1 MNLPVLRPFRS
12 PSGSHRRTGGSNKNG
27 SVAWTIV
34 ATAVAAALDVAQGWL
49 FSLTLPVEEFV
60 ACYCAALADYG
71 SGPQPASADSPAELD
86 A

>member
-1 MNLPVLRPFRS
+1 M
-12 PSGSHRRTGGSNKNG
+12 SNKNG

-49 FSLTLPVEEFV
+49 FSLPLPVEEFV

-71 SGPQPASADSPAELD
+71 SGPEIIRGPQPVSADSPAELD